1 MPWTEDFVDEH
12 MYAVF
17 RKGALGAHRQKFVL
31 DREKARLPELQAR
44 ARRYKIAVDAM
55 EGRLKQKL
63 QHLEQYNTVPVV
75 AALHKLEIAFIQ
87 KHRDYYDFAA
97 RKWALYNDTLIRTPG
112 QVPLRSITLREGITQ
127 VEVDAFEAEL
137 LVKRKDRT
145 AADAVVGKYKL
156 DNATALAEAK
166 RLYAAPAKAAAK
178 MPEYRQMVDS
188 YGEVVRLYERNTQRI
203 ENYRRLFGEDAVE
216 IVQGGEQA
224 TIQPRQ
230 VVVLRGC
237 PGEGCRGFLNESWV
251 CGVCD
256 ISVCRHCH
264 IGLAEDEMVEEHHG
278 ALKEPKGEAPAEG
291 KRFHICD
298 PDQVATAKMLAR
310 DTKPCPKCKALIS
323 KIDGCDQMWCTQCQT
338 PFSWITGQVEE
349 GRVHNPHYFEWQ
361 RRNKGSVPREP
372 AGPDDVGFQQ
382 GDCCAAALRLEEL
395 PFDEADQVRNTTLFD
410 NILTDVLE
418 NIPFSKEKESTFE
431 DAMKIIRG
439 LSASFLLV
447 IYRKLVEIHEYH
459 VRDRVNWNE
468 RYANQKDNE
477 DAIDYLVGRLSEAE
491 WQKRVWSRDRARRF
505 RNDCKEI
512 KRMFYAAGR
521 DILNSLTQGGG
532 GVKVGETLKQIE
544 ALRVYANDA
553 LLKTKKRYCLSTDPD
568 SISLFHYVGYTQP
581 AVDQLHRLYAL
592 FGKEYKLPTVY
603 AGYFSL
609 DEFLRTLDI

>member
-44 ARRYKIAVDAM
+44 ARRYKIAVDTM
-55 EGRLKQKL
+55 EGRLKQ
-63 QHLEQYNTVPVV
+63 QVEHIMQYNAVPVV
-75 AALHKLEIAFIQ
+75 AAFNKLEKEFVR

-97 RKWALYNDTLIRTPG
+97 KKWALYNDTWIRTPG
-112 QVPLRSITLREGITQ
+112 QVPIRSITLREGVTQ
-127 VEVDAFEAEL
+127 AEVDAFEAEL
-137 LVKRKDRT
+137 LVKRKERT
-145 AADAVVGKYKL
+145 AADVVIGKYKL
-156 DNATALAEAK
+156 DNAAALAEAK
-166 RLYAAPAKAAAK
+166 RLYSAPAKVAAT
-178 MPEYRQMVDS
+178 MPEYRQMVNS
-188 YGEVVRLYERNTQRI
+188 YGEVIRLHERDTRRI

-256 ISVCRHCH
+256 ISVCRQCH
-264 IGLAEDEMVEEHHG
+264 IGLAEDEMVEEHH
-278 ALKEPKGEAPAEG
+278 AAAPSE
-291 KRFHICD
+291 RSQMRLHICD

-361 RRNKGSVPREP
+361 RRNKGSVAGRSGALLGEP

-382 GDCCAAALRLEEL
+382 GDCCAAALRLEDL

-410 NILTDVLE
+410 NILVDVLE
-418 NIPFSKEKESTFE
+418 NIPFSKDEGSIFE
-431 DAMKIIRG
+431 DAAKIIRG
-439 LSASFLLV
+439 LSGSFLLA
-447 IYRKLVEIHEYH
+447 IYRKLVEIHEYY
-459 VRDRVNWNE
+459 VRDRVAWNE

-477 DAIDYLVGRLSEAE
+477 DAIDYLVGRLSEAD
-491 WQKRVWSRDRARRF
+491 WQRRVWSRDRARRF
-505 RNDCKEI
+505 RNDCKEV

-521 DILNSLTQGGG
+521 DILKSLTQGGG
-532 GVKVGETLKQIE
+532 GVKVGEMCILQHGVTLGEKYSQGLDSDYPVVGNYVSFGFGSGAIGGVKIGNNVTVG
-544 ALRVYANDA
+544 AGSLILNDVGDNLRVAG
-553 LLKTKKRYCLSTDPD
+553 T
-568 SISLFHYVGYTQP
+568 P
-581 AVDQLHRLYAL
+581 A
-592 FGKEYKLPTVY
+592 KE
-603 AGYFSL
+603 
-609 DEFLRTLDI
+609 I